1 MGKKITVSEL
11 RSQLGTV
18 LDQLDSG
25 QTHFVIERNNQD
37 VAVLLSMEKFLE
49 IMQMLELLN
58 TLEFIETGAGELEQ
72 EFSDTVLPEFPD
84 LTILRPTERQAER
97 LAEDA
102 AKNAENPPATPQPRP
117 ASGRY
122 GSSIEDV
129 AAKLGIRIIK

>member
-1 MGKKITVSEL
+1 MGKKLTVSEL

-25 QTHFVIERNNQD
+25 QTHFVIERNNQE
-37 VAVLLSMEKFLE
+37 VAVLLSMEKFRD

-58 TLEFIETGAGELEQ
+58 TLDFIETGAGELEQ
-72 EFSDTVLPEFPD
+72 EFSDTILTDFPD
-84 LTILRPTERQAER
+84 LTILRPSDE
-97 LAEDA
+97 A
-102 AKNAENPPATPQPRP
+102 AHTSDTSPNGQTPPPRATPNRD
-117 ASGRY
+117 

>member
-1 MGKKITVSEL
+1 MGKKLTVSEL

-25 QTHFVIERNNQD
+25 QTHFVIERNNQE
-37 VAVLLSMEKFLE
+37 VAVLLSMEKFRD

-58 TLEFIETGAGELEQ
+58 TLDFIETGAGELEQ
-72 EFSDTVLPEFPD
+72 EFSDTLMSEFPD
-84 LTILRPTERQAER
+84 LTILRPTDE
-97 LAEDA
+97 A
-102 AKNAENPPATPQPRP
+102 ARNSENAPNTQQPRATPNRD
-117 ASGRY
+117 

>member
-25 QTHFVIERNNQD
+25 QTHFVIERNNQE
-37 VAVLLSMEKFLE
+37 VAVLLSMEKFRD

-58 TLEFIETGAGELEQ
+58 TLHFIETGAGDHEQ
-72 EFSDTVLPEFPD
+72 EFSDTILPDFPD
-84 LTILRPTERQAER
+84 LTILRPTVEVQPNGAPT
-97 LAEDA
+97 DGQT
-102 AKNAENPPATPQPRP
+102 PPPRP
-117 ASGRY
+117 NTGRE